1 MGVHH
6 LGVVGSAVTSVA
18 AMVVV
23 LVLGV
28 IALAVVRW
36 QRRDDEPLF
45 PDLERAR
52 TAQQPDPAAFTEQ
65 LTAGGTVA
73 DDVTRV
79 GDVAAASGFQQAY
92 ALLALVDDDGSVDA
106 AASRPTI
113 APVRD
118 EQPTTAPDPYAALTD
133 VGAPD
138 SEDERAL
145 TAFVDGTLDVRITE
159 SADTLLPRARTRRL
173 RSRTA

>member
-1 MGVHH
+1 MAVHH

-52 TAQQPDPAAFTEQ
+52 TPQPDPAAFTEQ
-65 LTAGGTVA
+65 LAAGGTVA

-133 VGAPD
+133 VGTPD

-145 TAFVDGTLDVRITE
+145 TAFVDGPRDVPIVE

>member
-1 MGVHH
+1 MAVHH